1 MVQMGEG
8 SSGYGPVPPG
18 DDDDV
23 EVAHPHWGR
32 DQAMGSQ
39 RTEPTVPSR
48 QPPPSDAA
56 PPWESTYVPPR
67 QPPPDPASPPP
78 PTFVPPRQPP
88 PEPGAPWEPTYVP
101 PSQQRPGG
109 PPRPPSGPASP
120 WEATYVAPRP
130 QPPSGNAPPPPT
142 YMPPR
147 QPSSEPAAPW
157 ESTYV
162 APRQPQGGGQYGQYQ
177 PPPPTYVQPQA
188 GQRSP
193 YDSPTQLS
201 GGPPP
206 PGAPPVVPLPVGPPP
221 GRPPGPPPG
230 SQAPGSDMVR
240 YGPGVPESQ
249 AGVTAEQVWRTGRMP
264 EPAKRPRRLRR
275 VAGTAFTVL
284 LLAAAAVVLF
294 LRFHHAPFHT
304 SGASITGETKS
315 GCAVNVTGKID
326 TNGAAGTVT
335 YEWVFQPQA
344 EAPQPQS
351 QTVVSGQHSLFVTV
365 AVEGQGHGSA
375 SQKVTLQ
382 VLSPDPASAPTEV
395 TINC

>member
-23 EVAHPHWGR
+23 EVTHPYWGR

-67 QPPPDPASPPP
+67 QPPPEPASPWEPTYVAPRQPPGGSQPPP
-78 PTFVPPRQPP
+78 PTYVPPRQPPESAPPWEPTYVAPRQPPGGSQPPPPTYVPPRQPP
-88 PEPGAPWEPTYVP
+88 PDAV
-101 PSQQRPGG
+101 SHQ
-109 PPRPPSGPASP
+109 
-120 WEATYVAPRP
+120 
-130 QPPSGNAPPPPT
+130 PPT
-142 YMPPR
+142 YIAQR
-147 QPSSEPAAPW
+147 QPGAGS
-157 ESTYV
+157 
-162 APRQPQGGGQYGQYQ
+162 GQYGRYQ
-177 PPPPTYVQPQA
+177 PPPPTYVQPAQA
-188 GQRSP
+188 QQSA
-193 YDSPTQLS
+193 YDMQTQMS
-201 GGPPP
+201 AGGPPP
-206 PGAPPVVPLPVGPPP
+206 VVPPPMAPPP
-221 GRPPGPPPG
+221 GPPRPPGPPP
-230 SQAPGSDMVR
+230 PGSDMVR

-264 EPAKRPRRLRR
+264 EPARRPRRLRR

-351 QTVVSGQHSLFVTV
+351 QTVVSGQHSVFVTV

>member
-8 SSGYGPVPPG
+8 SSGYGPVPPD

-23 EVAHPHWGR
+23 EVTHPYWGR
-32 DQAMGSQ
+32 DQAMGAH

-48 QPPPSDAA
+48 QPPPESA
-56 PPWESTYVPPR
+56 PPWEPTYVAPRQPPPGGSQPGGSQPGGSQPPPPTYVPPRQARPGGSQPPPPTYVPPRQPPGGSQPPPPTYVPPR
-67 QPPPDPASPPP
+67 QPPP
-78 PTFVPPRQPP
+78 
-88 PEPGAPWEPTYVP
+88 GAI
-101 PSQQRPGG
+101 SHQ
-109 PPRPPSGPASP
+109 
-120 WEATYVAPRP
+120 
-130 QPPSGNAPPPPT
+130 PPT
-142 YMPPR
+142 YI
-147 QPSSEPAAPW
+147 
-157 ESTYV
+157 
-162 APRQPQGGGQYGQYQ
+162 APRQPAAGSGQYGHYQ
-177 PPPPTYVQPQA
+177 PPPPTYVQPGPSQQSA
-188 GQRSP
+188 
-193 YDSPTQLS
+193 YDMQTQLS
-201 GGPPP
+201 AGGPPP
-206 PGAPPVVPLPVGPPP
+206 VVPPPPGPPLGPPP
-221 GRPPGPPPG
+221 GPPRPAG
-230 SQAPGSDMVR
+230 PGSDMVR

-304 SGASITGETKS
+304 SGAVITGETKS
-315 GCAVNVTGKID
+315 GCAVNVTGRID

-335 YEWVFQPQA
+335 YQWVFQPQA
-344 EAPQPQS
+344 EAPQPQTQS
-351 QTVVSGQHSLFVTV
+351 VVSGQHSLFVTV
-365 AVEGQGHGSA
+365 AVEGQGHGTA

>member
-1 MVQMGEG
+1 MGEG
-8 SSGYGPVPPG
+8 SSGYGPVPPDD

-23 EVAHPHWGR
+23 EVTHPYWGR
-32 DQAMGSQ
+32 DQAMRSQ

-67 QPPPDPASPPP
+67 QPPPGGSQPPP
-78 PTFVPPRQPP
+78 PTYVPPRQPP
-88 PEPGAPWEPTYVP
+88 PESAPPWEP
-101 PSQQRPGG
+101 
-109 PPRPPSGPASP
+109 
-120 WEATYVAPRP
+120 
-130 QPPSGNAPPPPT
+130 
-142 YMPPR
+142 
-147 QPSSEPAAPW
+147 
-157 ESTYV
+157 TYV
-162 APRQPQGGGQYGQYQ
+162 APRQPPPPGGSQPPPTYRPPRQPPPGAVSHQPPTYIAPRQPGAGSGQYGQYQ
-177 PPPPTYVQPQA
+177 PPPPTYVEPAQPQQSA
-188 GQRSP
+188 
-193 YDSPTQLS
+193 YDMQTQLS
-201 GGPPP
+201 AGGPPP
-206 PGAPPVVPLPVGPPP
+206 VVPPPMAPPP
-221 GRPPGPPPG
+221 GPPGPPRPPGPPP
-230 SQAPGSDMVR
+230 AGSDMVR

-304 SGASITGETKS
+304 SGAVITGQTKS

-351 QTVVSGQHSLFVTV
+351 LTVVSGQHSVFVTV

>member
-1 MVQMGEG
+1 MGEG
-8 SSGYGPVPPG
+8 SSGYGPVPPD

-23 EVAHPHWGR
+23 EITHPYWGR

-39 RTEPTVPSR
+39 RTEPAVPSR

-67 QPPPDPASPPP
+67 QPPPRSAP
-78 PTFVPPRQPP
+78 
-88 PEPGAPWEPTYVP
+88 PWEPTYVAPRQP
-101 PSQQRPGG
+101 PPGG
-109 PPRPPSGPASP
+109 S
-120 WEATYVAPRP
+120 
-130 QPPSGNAPPPPT
+130 QPPPPT

-147 QPSSEPAAPW
+147 QPPPGAVSHQPP
-157 ESTYV
+157 TYI
-162 APRQPQGGGQYGQYQ
+162 APRQPGAGSGQYGQYQ
-177 PPPPTYVQPQA
+177 PPPPTYVQPAQPQQSA
-188 GQRSP
+188 
-193 YDSPTQLS
+193 YDMQTQLS
-201 GGPPP
+201 AGGPPP
-206 PGAPPVVPLPVGPPP
+206 VVPPPMAPPP
-221 GRPPGPPPG
+221 GPPRPPGPPP
-230 SQAPGSDMVR
+230 PGSDMVR

-264 EPAKRPRRLRR
+264 EPARRPRRLRR

-304 SGASITGETKS
+304 SGASITGQTKS

-351 QTVVSGQHSLFVTV
+351 QTVVSGQHSVFVTV